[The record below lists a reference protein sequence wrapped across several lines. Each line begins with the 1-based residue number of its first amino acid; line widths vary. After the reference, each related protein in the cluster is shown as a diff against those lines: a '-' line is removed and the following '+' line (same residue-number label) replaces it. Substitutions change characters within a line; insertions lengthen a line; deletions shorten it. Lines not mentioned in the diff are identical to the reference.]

1 MRKILLM
8 IAVMAIALGATAKE
22 KKDTTVCF
30 TISPAMSCQNC
41 ENKIKSNLRFEKGVT
56 AIEANAPG
64 DKVNITYNKEKT
76 DASKIEKAFG
86 KIGYKA
92 TTGAVK
98 VCNKKAAGKACSKE
112 GCQKT
117 EGKACCK
124 DGCKKQ
130 EVKACDKKE
139 GKTCCK
145 NNKSSK

>member
-8 IAVMAIALGATAKE
+8 IAIMAIALGAAAKE

-92 TTGAVK
+92 SAGAAK
-98 VCNKKAAGKACSKE
+98 ICSKKA
-112 GCQKT
+112 

-124 DGCKKQ
+124 EGCKEQ
-130 EVKACDKKE
+130 EVKACDKKACE
-139 GKTCCK
+139 KKDGKTCCK